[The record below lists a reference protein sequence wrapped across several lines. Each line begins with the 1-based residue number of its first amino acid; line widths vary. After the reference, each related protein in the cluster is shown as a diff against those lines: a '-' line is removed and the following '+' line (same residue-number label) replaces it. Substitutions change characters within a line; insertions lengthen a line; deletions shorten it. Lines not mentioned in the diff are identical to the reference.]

1 MKYLSVIFLLFS
13 LSANAQELEALLD
26 SGVNSKGNHQWYFLK
41 AKEKVKT
48 PNDNV
53 LYLFALHQYYSDL
66 KARDSM
72 LLVEKELIPLLD
84 SSSDKVRK
92 SEVFDRIGY
101 YYETSGLYD
110 QAIQYYL
117 QELEVILPTKR
128 AELISDTY
136 RALSQVHRLFHDY
149 DKAVFYGKKAF
160 EVVENEIDTFPAF
173 KTGALNIIGAAF
185 SEMNLPDSTLFYYNR
200 VMEFVPPLD
209 SMDVSPTIVNIGYG
223 YLLKGDIEKSRIYN
237 RAGMKLYE
245 KTDNDYAKAVIFINS
260 GMTENVAKNYGEA
273 LALLDSGI
281 RYTEKSQYA
290 ELYTWIYDEQAK
302 IHKATGNYAEA
313 LKSMENLITIKDSLF
328 AADRAK
334 VAKDLETKFQTALKD
349 QQIKESE
356 LELKEKEQRLQRVF
370 IFVILLL
377 IIIGLLVAVHFL
389 NKNRFQKKQE
399 ILEKEK
405 EISVKE
411 AYLNAALESQE
422 SERKRFAQDLHDGFG
437 QLISALQLNIQQLK
451 MEKEPNGKIN
461 PEERTETILK
471 EMHTEIRNIS
481 FNLMPATLIQSG
493 LKEAVMEFSGR
504 INASGF
510 IQISVDSHGMEQ
522 RLTETQEISLY
533 RVIQEWVNNVVK
545 YAEATSIIIQM
556 VRHED
561 EVSIVIEDDGMGFDA
576 SILDAGKGNGWRNIQ
591 SRLQRINASWELD
604 TLPDRQGSTF
614 ILSLPLPIFPEMI
627 LEEKELP

>member
-26 SGVNSKGNHQWYFLK
+26 SGVNSKGNNQRYFLK

-160 EVVENEIDTFPAF
+160 EAVENEIDTFPAF

-422 SERKRFAQDLHDGFG
+422 TERKRFAQDLHDGFG

-576 SILDAGKGNGWRNIQ
+576 SILDDGKGNGWRNIQ

>member
-26 SGVNSKGNHQWYFLK
+26 SGVNSKGNNQRYFLK

-48 PNDNV
+48 LNDNV

-160 EVVENEIDTFPAF
+160 EAVENEVDTFPAF

-290 ELYTWIYDEQAK
+290 ELYTWIYDEQSK

-493 LKEAVMEFSGR
+493 LKEAVVEFSGR

-576 SILDAGKGNGWRNIQ
+576 SILDDGKGNGWRNIQ